1 MGLFRMLCVHFQ
13 SYIPPLEKLMF
24 TLMLIQYAVML
35 GIIAS
40 LLNAIQNLGSTDAL
54 EFCRGYST
62 RMTQVLMNI
71 TLEEQEFGMVQLHAT
86 ILFLQSFIIL
96 EFICY
101 LVVYWSLR
109 EQNKSFINIVQE
121 DVLKARTKKNT
132 ITLSGQA
139 ITFLVE
145 VTFSILLQISV
156 HFVFGLGALTVA
168 GLVAMG
174 AITASQILSSP
185 ELRRFVQEKLRRA

>member
-1 MGLFRMLCVHFQ
+1 MNQ
-13 SYIPPLEKLMF
+13 SQEEKDR
-24 TLMLIQYAVML
+24 
-35 GIIAS
+35 GKS
-40 LLNAIQNLGSTDAL
+40 LL
-54 EFCRGYST
+54 
-62 RMTQVLMNI
+62 
-71 TLEEQEFGMVQLHAT
+71 HAS
-86 ILFLQSFIIL
+86 ILFGQSFIIL

-101 LVVYWSLR
+101 LVLFFSLR

-168 GLVAMG
+168 GLVATG